1 MCGSIAD
8 GASFSAMEG
17 EHIKTLLSIAQNPS
31 EEQRLKA
38 LQATPD
44 PQHLHNHD
52 VLTGQR

>member
-1 MCGSIAD
+1 
-8 GASFSAMEG
+8 MEG